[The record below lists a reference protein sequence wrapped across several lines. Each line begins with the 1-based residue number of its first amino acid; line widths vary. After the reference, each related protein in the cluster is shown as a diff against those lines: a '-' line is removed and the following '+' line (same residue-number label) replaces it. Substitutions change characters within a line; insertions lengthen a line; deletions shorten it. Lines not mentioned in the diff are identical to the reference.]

1 MPVNAVGMGGGLP
14 AVVPPPGRET
24 PSFAETLRQAVE
36 KLNETQH
43 KADRTLAQ
51 FLTGE
56 IQDVHQVVLAMEE
69 ARLAMQLAVQV
80 RNRIVEAYQELS
92 RMQI

>member
-14 AVVPPPGRET
+14 AVVPLSTRET
-24 PSFAETLRQAVE
+24 PSFAETLRQAVD
-36 KLNETQH
+36 KLNETQLR
-43 KADRTLAQ
+43 ADRTLAQ

>member
-1 MPVNAVGMGGGLP
+1 MPVNAVGMGGGWP
-14 AVVPPPGRET
+14 AVVPPSAQAT
-24 PSFAETLRQAVE
+24 PSFAEALRQAVE
-36 KLNETQH
+36 KLNETQLR
-43 KADRTLAQ
+43 ADRALAQ